1 MKTRALMAAS
11 AVFLAIN
18 GIAALFAPEEILR
31 AANVPSSPLL
41 PPLLQLCAAIL
52 LGFAMTN
59 WMVKGSRVG
68 GIYNR
73 PIAVG
78 NLLHFAVGAITLDRF
93 SLTKNPAW
101 LLIGLG
107 AVYTLFAIGFG
118 AVVFGRGDAS
128 VESASS

>member
-11 AVFLAIN
+11 AVFLAIL
-18 GIAALFAPEEILR
+18 GIAALFAPDEILR
-31 AANVPSSPLL
+31 ASGTPSSPFL
-41 PPLLQLCAAIL
+41 PPLIQLCAALL

-73 PIAVG
+73 PIALG

-93 SLTKNPAW
+93 ALRGHEAW
-101 LLIGLG
+101 PVLALAAI
-107 AVYTLFAIGFG
+107 YTVFALAFG
-118 AVVFGRGDAS
+118 AVVFGRGDA
-128 VESASS
+128 

>member
-11 AVFLAIN
+11 SVFLAIL
-18 GIAALFAPEEILR
+18 GVAALFAPDEILR

-41 PPLLQLCAAIL
+41 APLVQLCAALL

-73 PIAVG
+73 PIAIG

-93 SLTKNPAW
+93 ALHGHEAWPAIA
-101 LLIGLG
+101 LASI
-107 AVYTLFAIGFG
+107 YTLFAVGFG
-118 AVVFGRGDAS
+118 AVVFGPGEA
-128 VESASS
+128 

>member
-11 AVFLAIN
+11 AVFLAIL
-18 GIAALFAPEEILR
+18 GIGALFAPDEILH
-31 AANVPSSPLL
+31 AANVPSAPLL
-41 PPLLQLCAAIL
+41 PPLVQLCAALL

-73 PIAVG
+73 PIALG

-93 SLTKNPAW
+93 ALHGHEPWPVIA
-101 LLIGLG
+101 LAAI
-107 AVYTLFAIGFG
+107 YTLFAVGFG
-118 AVVFGRGDAS
+118 LVVFGPGE
-128 VESASS
+128 V

>member
-11 AVFLAIN
+11 AVFVGIL
-18 GIAALFAPEEILR
+18 GIATLFAPDEILR
-31 AANVPSSPLL
+31 AANVPSSPFL
-41 PPLLQLCAAIL
+41 PSLIQLCAALL

-78 NLLHFAVGAITLDRF
+78 NLLHFAIGAITLDRF
-93 SLTKNPAW
+93 ALRGHEAW
-101 LLIGLG
+101 PVLALATAYTVF
-107 AVYTLFAIGFG
+107 AVGFG
-118 AVVFGRGDAS
+118 VVVFGGGEA
-128 VESASS
+128 

>member
-11 AVFLAIN
+11 AVFLAIL
-18 GIAALFAPEEILR
+18 GIAALFAPDEILR

-41 PPLLQLCAAIL
+41 PPLVQLCAALL

-93 SLTKNPAW
+93 ALRGHEGWPVIA
-101 LLIGLG
+101 LAAI
-107 AVYTLFAIGFG
+107 YTLFALAFG
-118 AVVFGRGDAS
+118 VVVFGRGA
-128 VESASS
+128 E

>member
-11 AVFLAIN
+11 AVFLAIL
-18 GIAALFAPEEILR
+18 GIAALFAPDEILR

-41 PPLLQLCAAIL
+41 PPLVQLCAALL

-93 SLTKNPAW
+93 ALHGHFAW
-101 LLIGLG
+101 PVIVI
-107 AVYTLFAIGFG
+107 AAIYTLLAVGFG
-118 AVVFGRGDAS
+118 LVVFGPGEA
-128 VESASS
+128 

>member
-11 AVFLAIN
+11 AIFLAVL
-18 GIAALFAPEEILR
+18 GVAALFAPDEILR
-31 AANVPSSPLL
+31 AASIPSSPFLS
-41 PPLLQLCAAIL
+41 PLVQLCAALL

-73 PIAVG
+73 PIALG

-93 SLTKNPAW
+93 ALRGHEAW
-101 LLIGLG
+101 PVLALA
-107 AVYTLFAIGFG
+107 AVYTLFAVGFG
-118 AVVFGRGDAS
+118 VVVFGRGDA
-128 VESASS
+128 

>member
-11 AVFLAIN
+11 ALFQAIM
-18 GIAALFAPEEILR
+18 GIAALFAPDEILR
-31 AANVPSSPLL
+31 ASGIPSSPFL
-41 PPLLQLCAAIL
+41 PPLIQLCAALL

-73 PIAVG
+73 PIALG

-93 SLTKNPAW
+93 ALRGHEAW
-101 LLIGLG
+101 PVLALAAI
-107 AVYTLFAIGFG
+107 YTLFALAFG
-118 AVVFGRGDAS
+118 VVVFGRGDA
-128 VESASS
+128 